1 MTFEAYIH
9 NIHAKTGKTPE
20 DFLKLA
26 RAQGLMGPDARAMPV
41 VAWLKAEFG
50 LGHGH
55 AMAIWAVFQRNGW
68 VAAAPAPAKAKAGA
82 KT

>member
-1 MTFEAYIH
+1 LKRRIVVTFQAYID

-20 DFLKLA
+20 DFRELA
-26 RAQGLMGPDARAMPV
+26 QAQGLLGPDARAMQV

-55 AMAIWAVFQRNGW
+55 AMAIWGAFQRNGW
-68 VAAAPAPAKAKAGA
+68 VPGAKA
-82 KT
+82 

>member
-20 DFLKLA
+20 DFFRLA
-26 RAQGLMGPDARAMPV
+26 TEKGLVGPDARAMWV
-41 VAWLKAEFG
+41 VNWLKGEHG

-55 AMAIWAVFQRNGW
+55 AMAIWGAFQRNGW
-68 VAAAPAPAKAKAGA
+68 VAPPAGKAGA
-82 KT
+82 RP

>member
-1 MTFEAYIH
+1 MSFEAYIH
-9 NIHAKTGKTPE
+9 NIHARTGKTPE

-26 RAQGLMGPDARAMPV
+26 QAAGLMGPDARAMKV

-55 AMAIWAVFQRNGW
+55 AMAVWGAFQRNGW
-68 VAAAPAPAKAKAGA
+68 VVGPPAKPRARR
-82 KT
+82 

>member
-1 MTFEAYIH
+1 MTFEAYIQ

-20 DFLKLA
+20 DFRALAETAGLLGADAKAMKL
-26 RAQGLMGPDARAMPV
+26 

-68 VAAAPAPAKAKAGA
+68 VAAPPKAKAKA
-82 KT
+82 